1 MNDELDALIKR
12 IASEHGIAL
21 SQDDPVLMMHTLNKV
36 LLEQNQQAHAQLLNQ
51 YEAVLQENFNQWQ
64 AYASK
69 KANALITTQQNKAC
83 NINSQNAEQCMQLIS
98 EKIRIV
104 INHEIRDLI
113 TASRQATIINR
124 FAAAITMASIAAIL
138 LIM

>member
-51 YEAVLQENFNQWQ
+51 YEAVLQKNFNQWHS
-64 AYASK
+64 YASK
-69 KANALITTQQNKAC
+69 KANALIYAQQNKASSS
-83 NINSQNAEQCMQLIS
+83 NDQTDRKS
-98 EKIRIV
+98 V
-104 INHEIRDLI
+104 V
-113 TASRQATIINR
+113 
-124 FAAAITMASIAAIL
+124 
-138 LIM
+138 